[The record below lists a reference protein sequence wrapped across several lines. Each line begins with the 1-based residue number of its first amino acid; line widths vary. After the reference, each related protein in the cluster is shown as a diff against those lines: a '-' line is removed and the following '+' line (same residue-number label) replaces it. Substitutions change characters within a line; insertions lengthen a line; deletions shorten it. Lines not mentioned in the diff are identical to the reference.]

1 MKYVYEYAPGL
12 SREELLSR
20 SLDTMVKLIDLT
32 QALAAAHDLNS
43 IMEIVRHGARDLT
56 GADGATFVLREGD
69 FCFYADEDA
78 ILPLWKG
85 SRFPM
90 NDCVSGWAME
100 HHQTVVIP
108 DIYKDDRVPHA
119 AYEPTFVRSM
129 AVVPIRSDNPLGAIG
144 CYWSAQH
151 EASSFQVRLLQ
162 ILANTAAIA
171 MENIHYELEL
181 ASKAGLLEKAFES
194 TLLSISRMI
203 DLRDAYTSGHQRR
216 VGLIARHIGES
227 LGYLPDHCQAL
238 YWAGIV
244 HDVGKIAIPAE
255 ILSKP
260 ARLTDIEFKLIQ
272 GHPETGYEILRDVD
286 MPFPIADI
294 VRQHHER
301 LDGSGYPQGLSGTRI
316 LREAQILAVADVFE
330 AMVSHRPYR
339 PALGYEAALTE
350 LEAHR
355 GTWYDAH
362 SVDALVRLVR
372 DGFTLPD

>member
-1 MKYVYEYAPGL
+1 M
-12 SREELLSR
+12 
-20 SLDTMVKLIDLT
+20 
-32 QALAAAHDLNS
+32 
-43 IMEIVRHGARDLT
+43 
-56 GADGATFVLREGD
+56 
-69 FCFYADEDA
+69 
-78 ILPLWKG
+78 
-85 SRFPM
+85 
-90 NDCVSGWAME
+90 
-100 HHQTVVIP
+100 
-108 DIYKDDRVPHA
+108 
-119 AYEPTFVRSM
+119 
-129 AVVPIRSDNPLGAIG
+129 
-144 CYWSAQH
+144 
-151 EASSFQVRLLQ
+151 
-162 ILANTAAIA
+162 
-171 MENIHYELEL
+171 
-181 ASKAGLLEKAFES
+181 
-194 TLLSISRMI
+194 
-203 DLRDAYTSGHQRR
+203 
-216 VGLIARHIGES
+216 
-227 LGYLPDHCQAL
+227 PDHCQAL